1 MTIGVGISCVTSDE
15 LDHQKFFGGLLTD
28 YIVRSVYHAANLTVC
43 VVERLVAPAHLP
55 IVTKRAPSTCKRKH
69 S

>member
-28 YIVRSVYHAANLTVC
+28 YIRLRRDSPKAIVRSVYHAANLTVC
-43 VVERLVAPAHLP
+43 VSKGVLR
-55 IVTKRAPSTCKRKH
+55 TWKD
-69 S
+69 